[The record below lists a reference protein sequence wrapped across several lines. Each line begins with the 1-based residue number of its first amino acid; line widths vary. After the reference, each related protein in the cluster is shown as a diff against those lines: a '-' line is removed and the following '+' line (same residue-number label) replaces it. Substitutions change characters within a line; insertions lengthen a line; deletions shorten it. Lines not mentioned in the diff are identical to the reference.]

1 MPYNDLTFKVA
12 ESYFRLRFPD
22 EDDARRYLPS
32 YAPFHIARPAADAPL
47 MFTLTCAEGL
57 VPFEGQGA
65 MIGEFDCGGAMH
77 GVYRTDDGGQ
87 LLLIS
92 SPEGEPAC
100 ALHVSA
106 RFDTCRATAYGSES
120 NRAFGINNAVMIAF
134 AFSGAFHHLLMMHAS
149 VIMSEGRGYLFLGKS
164 GTGKS
169 THSGLW
175 LKHIA
180 GADLLNDDNPAVR
193 FGSDGTVTVY
203 GTPWSGKT
211 PCYRNLSVP
220 VGAFVRLEQW
230 PENII
235 ERDKP
240 LQAFASVLSSCS
252 TMIWDKPSYDA
263 ILATTNKV
271 ATTTPAFR
279 LKCLPDEAAARLCHD
294 SVTACQ

>member
-106 RFDTCRATAYGSES
+106 RFDTCSATAYGSES

>member
-1 MPYNDLTFKVA
+1 
-12 ESYFRLRFPD
+12 
-22 EDDARRYLPS
+22 
-32 YAPFHIARPAADAPL
+32 
-47 MFTLTCAEGL
+47 
-57 VPFEGQGA
+57 

-77 GVYRTDDGGQ
+77 GVYRTADGGQ

-193 FGSDGTVTVY
+193 LDSDGTVTVY